1 MTRDA
6 SLDDGLA
13 SARPRH
19 YARCM
24 TDTSHTT
31 EKIDAKLREERDRLV
46 VALRGLADK
55 IETPPLERVSS
66 GIAWVMTAAESLV
79 QTIERALNRDRATP

>member
-1 MTRDA
+1 
-6 SLDDGLA
+6 
-13 SARPRH
+13 
-19 YARCM
+19 M
-24 TDTSHTT
+24 TDTSSRTST

-55 IETPPLERVSS
+55 IETLPVERVST

-79 QTIERALNRDRATP
+79 QTIERALSKDRGSA

>member
-1 MTRDA
+1 
-6 SLDDGLA
+6 
-13 SARPRH
+13 
-19 YARCM
+19 M
-24 TDTSHTT
+24 TDTSRAQTT

-55 IETPPLERVSS
+55 IETVPLDRVST

-79 QTIERALNRDRATP
+79 QTVERALNRDRATP

>member
-1 MTRDA
+1 
-6 SLDDGLA
+6 
-13 SARPRH
+13 
-19 YARCM
+19 M
-24 TDTSHTT
+24 TDTSSRTST

-55 IETPPLERVSS
+55 IETLPVERVST

-79 QTIERALNRDRATP
+79 KTIERALNKDRGSA

>member
-1 MTRDA
+1 
-6 SLDDGLA
+6 
-13 SARPRH
+13 
-19 YARCM
+19 M
-24 TDTSHTT
+24 TDTSSRTST

-55 IETPPLERVSS
+55 IATLPVERVST

-79 QTIERALNRDRATP
+79 QTIERALNRDRAAP

>member
-1 MTRDA
+1 
-6 SLDDGLA
+6 
-13 SARPRH
+13 
-19 YARCM
+19 M
-24 TDTSHTT
+24 TDTSNTT

-55 IETPPLERVSS
+55 IETLPLERVSS
-66 GIAWVMTAAESLV
+66 GIAWVVTAAESLV

>member
-1 MTRDA
+1 
-6 SLDDGLA
+6 
-13 SARPRH
+13 
-19 YARCM
+19 M
-24 TDTSHTT
+24 TDTSQTST

-55 IETPPLERVSS
+55 IETLPVERVSS

-79 QTIERALNRDRATP
+79 